1 MKRPSDITI
10 ADFWGGGTSAP
21 NFFADNKGCSLM
33 LINTEKGQEI
43 LKAIQNKIDTKK
55 VPLEKC
61 MQPNLQYPT
70 LIHPKRDMFEK
81 DYEKFGFEKTL
92 RKYGY
97 LGWQQV
103 LR

>member
-1 MKRPSDITI
+1 
-10 ADFWGGGTSAP
+10 
-21 NFFADNKGCSLM
+21 M

-103 LR
+103 LRELKRKYRMHLSEKLPASWKAHIKRII